1 MSEMNISQNS
11 TLFILS
17 PENLIFHLDTD
28 DISELS
34 SNTTKISKE
43 TEIKIINNTTD
54 FIAIK
59 IKTTKRSNYI
69 MSPASIFV
77 LTPKEEK
84 NINIR
89 FVRNEGEKLKLK
101 NYKVLFEGI
110 IIKEEE
116 KDLNIKDLFDK
127 YTKNDNKI
135 NTYTIQIESK
145 FLDKNGNASLSM
157 SNSNLTKITNIS
169 NNNNNYISDSKINNK
184 RNKNKDFNLIDLS
197 NASDTQITWALI
209 IAIFIGIY
217 ILS

>member
-11 TLFILS
+11 PLFVLS
-17 PENLIFHLDTD
+17 SENLIFHLDTD

-127 YTKNDNKI
+127 YTKNENKVNI
-135 NTYTIQIESK
+135 YTIQIESQ

-157 SNSNLTKITNIS
+157 SNSNLTKIS
-169 NNNNNYISDSKINNK
+169 NNSNVNNTCISDSKINNK
-184 RNKNKDFNLIDLS
+184 GNKNTDFNLIDLS

>member
-11 TLFILS
+11 PLFILS
-17 PENLIFHLDTD
+17 PENLIFHVDTD

-34 SNTTKISKE
+34 SNTAKISKE
-43 TEIKIINNTTD
+43 TEIKIINTTTD

-59 IKTTKRSNYI
+59 IKTTRKNNYI

-127 YTKNDNKI
+127 YTKNENKVNI
-135 NTYTIQIESK
+135 YTIQIESQ

-157 SNSNLTKITNIS
+157 SNSNLTKIS
-169 NNNNNYISDSKINNK
+169 NNSNVNNTCISDSKINNK
-184 RNKNKDFNLIDLS
+184 GNKNTDFNLIDLS

>member
-169 NNNNNYISDSKINNK
+169 NNNNNCISDSKINNK
-184 RNKNKDFNLIDLS
+184 GNKNKDFNLIDLS

>member
-11 TLFILS
+11 PLFILS

-169 NNNNNYISDSKINNK
+169 NNNNNFISDSKINNK
-184 RNKNKDFNLIDLS
+184 GNKNKDFNLIDLS

>member
-11 TLFILS
+11 PLFILS

-69 MSPASIFV
+69 MSPASILV

-169 NNNNNYISDSKINNK
+169 NNNNNFISDSKINNK
-184 RNKNKDFNLIDLS
+184 GNKNKDFNLIDLS